1 MAFME
6 YRTFQLETMPELTSP
21 VVVIG
26 FRGWGNALDVS
37 AGMAAYLV
45 ETLEG
50 LSVGH
55 LLADR
60 CYRYDENRPVVKIE
74 SGQML
79 SIDPPGGRFYAI
91 ETGSGEN
98 DLLVMIA
105 DEPNLNW
112 YGFTG
117 ELVDLA
123 CRLDALAVISLG
135 SMFDTVLHTDRM
147 VSAVAT
153 GNEFQ
158 GAFSR
163 HRVIPITYHG
173 PSAIHTIILEACRK
187 RALAGASLWC
197 HCPAYLQGITHHGLM
212 LALARL
218 LTDMASFSLKT
229 EVLEAR
235 WSALDIQIQALIDE
249 NPKLDGI
256 MDQIRRKKR
265 QGAWQNLGQG
275 GKKQGNV
282 INLQDFLD
290 P

>member
-1 MAFME
+1 ME
-6 YRTFQLETMPELTSP
+6 YRTFKLATMPDLTSP
-21 VVVIG
+21 VVVLG

-45 ETLEG
+45 EALGG
-50 LSVGH
+50 LLVGR
-55 LLADR
+55 LVADR
-60 CYRYDENRPVVKIE
+60 CYRYDEIRPVVKIE
-74 SGQML
+74 SGRML
-79 SIDPPGGRFYAI
+79 SIDPPGGSFYAI

-105 DEPNLNW
+105 DEPHLNW
-112 YGFTG
+112 YRFTG
-117 ELVDLA
+117 ELMDLA
-123 CRLDALAVISLG
+123 HRLNAPSVISLG
-135 SMFDTVLHTDRM
+135 SMFDNVLHTDRM

-158 GAFSR
+158 DAFSR

-212 LALARL
+212 CELARL
-218 LTDMASFSLKT
+218 LTDMASFSLEM
-229 EVLEAR
+229 EVLESR
-235 WSALDIQIQALIDE
+235 WSTLENQIRALIAE

-265 QGAWQNLGQG
+265 EGAWQNLGDS

>member
-1 MAFME
+1 ME

-21 VVVIG
+21 VVVLG

-37 AGMAAYLV
+37 AGMATYLV

-50 LSVGH
+50 LLVGH
-55 LLADR
+55 LVADR
-60 CYRYDENRPVVKIE
+60 CYRYDESRPVVKIE
-74 SGQML
+74 SGRML
-79 SIDPPGGRFYAI
+79 SIDPPEGRFYTI
-91 ETGSGEN
+91 ETRSGEN

-112 YGFTG
+112 YRFTG

-123 CRLDALAVISLG
+123 HRLNAPAVISLG
-135 SMFDTVLHTDRM
+135 SMFDNVLHTDRM

-153 GNEFQ
+153 GNDFQ

-187 RALAGASLWC
+187 RALPGASLWC

-212 LALARL
+212 CDLARL
-218 LTDMASFSLKT
+218 LADMASFSVST
-229 EVLEAR
+229 EVLEGR
-235 WSALDIQIQALIDE
+235 WSALEIQIQALIAE
-249 NPKLDGI
+249 NPKLNGI

-265 QGAWQNLGQG
+265 EGAWQNLEQRV
-275 GKKQGNV
+275 KKQGNV

>member
-1 MAFME
+1 MA
-6 YRTFQLETMPELTSP
+6 YQTFQFETMPELASP
-21 VVVIG
+21 VVVLG

-50 LSVGH
+50 RWVGS
-55 LLADR
+55 LVPDR
-60 CYRYDENRPVVKIE
+60 CYRYDESRPVVKID

-79 SIDPPGGRFYAI
+79 SIDPPGGAFYAI
-91 ETGSGEN
+91 ETRTGEN

-112 YGFTG
+112 YRFAG

-123 CRLDALAVISLG
+123 HRLSATAVISLG
-135 SMFDTVLHTDRM
+135 SMFDNVLHTDRM

-153 GNEFQ
+153 GKEFQ

-163 HRVIPITYHG
+163 HRVIPISYHG

-187 RALAGASLWC
+187 RERAGASLWC

-212 LALARL
+212 CELARL
-218 LTDMASFSLKT
+218 LADMASFSLKT
-229 EVLEAR
+229 DALEAR
-235 WSALDIQIQALIDE
+235 WSALEIQIQALIAE

-265 QGAWQNLGQG
+265 EGAWQNMGQR